1 MKSEE
6 KKSPMKRTI
15 AQLLRLT
22 IARKLLLGFLSC
34 GILTI
39 LIALIALS
47 NLQRLNEINNRII
60 KRDIPLAET
69 ANEMIDTLLAQ
80 ELYGRRSLILKS
92 SEMEAL
98 FWKRSN
104 EFEMLQRQIADL
116 PDAANLSTRS
126 TATLHKEYD
135 HLYKTGFEKRKDF
148 SSSAFQDHDRL
159 MRKKQEELF
168 ELLKGISRD
177 ARKDQ
182 NEKSLET
189 LSIGHS
195 AFWTISGLSIG
206 GLLLGIII
214 AVVITHNIS
223 RSIKQLELS
232 TREISEGKFDQLP
245 KVRNQDELGDLSRA
259 FQRMAQRLKQVEE
272 EREELI
278 QTLRDALAK
287 IKRLQGMLPICASC
301 KKIRDDKGYWNQLE
315 AYIEEHSEAEFT
327 HGFCPDCMK
336 KLYGVSLDKD
346 GNLKRK

>member
-1 MKSEE
+1 
-6 KKSPMKRTI
+6 MKRTI
-15 AQLLRLT
+15 ARLFRMT

-34 GILTI
+34 GILAI
-39 LIALIALS
+39 LIAFIALS
-47 NLQRLNEINNRII
+47 NLQRLNEINNRIM

-80 ELYGRRSLILKS
+80 KLYGHRSLILKS

-116 PDAANLSTRS
+116 PDSANLSLDRL
-126 TATLHKEYD
+126 ATLHKEYD
-135 HLYKTGFEKRKDF
+135 HLYKTGFEKRKVF
-148 SSSAFQDHDRL
+148 FSSAFQEHDRL
-159 MRKKQEELF
+159 MRRKQEELF

-206 GLLLGIII
+206 GPLLGIII
-214 AVVITHNIS
+214 ALVITHNIS
-223 RSIKQLELS
+223 RPIKQLELS
-232 TREISEGKFDQLP
+232 TREISEAKFDQLP
-245 KVRNQDELGDLSRA
+245 EVRNQDELGDLSRA

-272 EREELI
+272 EREKI
-278 QTLRDALAK
+278 IHTLQDTLAK
-287 IKRLQGMLPICASC
+287 IKRLHGMLPICASC

-315 AYIEEHSEAEFT
+315 TYIQEHSEAEFT

-336 KLYGVSLDKD
+336 KLYGISSDED
-346 GNLKRK
+346 GTLKKE

>member
-1 MKSEE
+1 
-6 KKSPMKRTI
+6 MKRII

-22 IARKLLLGFLSC
+22 IARKLFLGFLSC
-34 GILTI
+34 GILTL

-47 NLQRLNEINNRII
+47 NLQRLNDINNRII

-69 ANEMIDTLLAQ
+69 ANAMIETLLAQ
-80 ELYGRRSLILKS
+80 DLYGRRCLILKG

-98 FWKRSN
+98 FWKRGN
-104 EFEMLQRQIADL
+104 EFEMFQRQIGDL
-116 PDAANLSTRS
+116 PDSPERSLNRLS
-126 TATLHKEYD
+126 ALHKEYN
-135 HLYKTGFEKRKDF
+135 HLYKTGFGKSKEF
-148 SSSAFQDHDRL
+148 SSSAFQEHDRQL
-159 MRKKQEELF
+159 RRKQEELF

-189 LSIGHS
+189 LSIGRS
-195 AFWTISGLSIG
+195 SFLTISGLSIG
-206 GLLLGIII
+206 GLLLACFI

-223 RSIKQLELS
+223 RSIKLLEVS
-232 TREISEGKFDQLP
+232 TREISEGKFDRLP
-245 KVRNQDELGDLSRA
+245 QIRNQDELGDLCCA

-272 EREELI
+272 EREKLI
-278 QTLRDALAK
+278 QPLRDALAK
-287 IKRLQGMLPICASC
+287 IKRLHGMLPICTSC

-336 KLYGVSLDKD
+336 KLYGISSDDD
-346 GNLKRK
+346 GNLKRE

>member
-1 MKSEE
+1 MT
-6 KKSPMKRTI
+6 RTL

-34 GILTI
+34 AILTI
-39 LIALIALS
+39 LIAFIALS

-69 ANEMIDTLLAQ
+69 ASEMIDTLLTQ

-104 EFEMLQRQIADL
+104 EFEMFRRQIAGL
-116 PDAANLSTRS
+116 PDSANLSLDRL
-126 TATLHKEYD
+126 ATLHKEYD
-135 HLYKTGFEKRKDF
+135 QLYKTGFEKRDDF
-148 SSSAFQDHDRL
+148 FSSAFQDHDRL
-159 MRKKQEELF
+159 MRKKQEALF

-177 ARKDQ
+177 AGKDQ

-189 LSIGHS
+189 LRLGHS
-195 AFWTISGLSIG
+195 AFWAISGLSIG
-206 GLLLGIII
+206 GVLLGIII
-214 AVVITHNIS
+214 ALVITRNIS

-245 KVRNQDELGDLSRA
+245 KVRNQDELGDLSLA

-272 EREELI
+272 EREKLI
-278 QTLRDALAK
+278 HALRDALAN
-287 IKRLQGMLPICASC
+287 IKRLHGMLPICASC

-327 HGFCPDCMK
+327 HGICPDCMK
-336 KLYGVSLDKD
+336 KLYGTFLDEE
-346 GNLKRK
+346 GNIKKE